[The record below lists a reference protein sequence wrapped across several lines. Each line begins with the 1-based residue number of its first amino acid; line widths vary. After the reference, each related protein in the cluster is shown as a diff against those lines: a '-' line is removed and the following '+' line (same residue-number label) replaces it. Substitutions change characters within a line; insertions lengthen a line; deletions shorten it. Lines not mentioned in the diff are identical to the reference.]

1 MESSARAYADS
12 LTAIQSRL
20 SLELDEIEDWN
31 CCGATEYVGISLI
44 PAYSLIGRNLAL
56 AAKQANGARTI
67 VAPCSACYL
76 NLAKADHFMRER
88 PILGERVNEA
98 LAAGGLHYDAGSLH
112 IRHLLDVIIND
123 VGLEAVKRNVTRPLK
138 GLRVA
143 PYLGCMVPRPDYEHR
158 WSNPEY
164 PNELDRL
171 LKTLGAEVIDFPLK
185 THCCG
190 GHMTQIGPAT
200 AYELIR
206 RLVHAAA
213 QYRADLMVTLCPM
226 CQLNLDAY
234 QAEMNKHF
242 KTDYHVPIVFFT
254 QLMGLAFGL
263 EAAAL
268 GFGKEF
274 VSANAALAKIGV
286 EAPPPETPPAAPP
299 RRGKKAG
306 LPMPQM
312 PDAEEVAP

>member
-1 MESSARAYADS
+1 
-12 LTAIQSRL
+12 
-20 SLELDEIEDWN
+20 
-31 CCGATEYVGISLI
+31 
-44 PAYSLIGRNLAL
+44 
-56 AAKQANGARTI
+56 
-67 VAPCSACYL
+67 
-76 NLAKADHFMRER
+76 
-88 PILGERVNEA
+88 
-98 LAAGGLHYDAGSLH
+98 
-112 IRHLLDVIIND
+112 
-123 VGLEAVKRNVTRPLK
+123 
-138 GLRVA
+138 
-143 PYLGCMVPRPDYEHR
+143 
-158 WSNPEY
+158 
-164 PNELDRL
+164 
-171 LKTLGAEVIDFPLK
+171 
-185 THCCG
+185 
-190 GHMTQIGPAT
+190 MTQIGPAT